1 MRQITLKP
9 VELRFPTAD
18 GSVPVG
24 IIDGEPLW
32 YIGRTPHAGDVPLTH
47 ADIAQE
53 LLDAVDEALSP
64 LFGGD
69 WPHPFHVVAGVGA
82 RAVQRDRI
90 IKNGLPAAV
99 LHFIGHVSAMGS
111 KVAPPRA
118 FGDVLLAA
126 ARMMIVRQ
134 GGMRVLRLHEQQV
147 PLIDDGIKAMME
159 GAVSVVGHLW
169 LGKTSSFLPF
179 SET

>member
-1 MRQITLKP
+1 MRKITLKP
-9 VELRFPTAD
+9 VEIPFPTPS
-18 GSVPVG
+18 GGVPVG
-24 IIDGEPLW
+24 VIDGQPFW
-32 YIGRTPHAGDVPLTH
+32 YLGRTPHAGDVPLAH
-47 ADIAQE
+47 ADIAQQ

-69 WPHPFHVVAGVGA
+69 WPHPFHIVAGIGA

-90 IKNGLPAAV
+90 IRNGLPAAV
-99 LHFIGHVSAMGS
+99 LHFIGHASAMGS
-111 KVAPPRA
+111 EVAPPRA

-134 GGMRVLRLHEQQV
+134 GGVKVLRLHEQQV
-147 PLIDDGIKAMME
+147 PLIDAGMKAMME

-169 LGKTSSFLPF
+169 LGKTRSFLPF
-179 SET
+179 GET